1 MNINVDVEFDYQ
13 ILILTQTGGCCDLF
27 RKHCCPI
34 HIDNSTMLRFRT
46 IDSTSHIHT
55 LASRA
60 RAVHKGQFLSEE
72 GIQTYQSLIGAL

>member
-13 ILILTQTGGCCDLF
+13 ILILTQTGGCHNLV

-34 HIDNSTMLRFRT
+34 HIDNSTILQSRM

-55 LASRA
+55 SVSCT
-60 RAVHKGQFLSEE
+60 RAVHKGQIHNAA
-72 GIQTYQSLIGAL
+72 IQED